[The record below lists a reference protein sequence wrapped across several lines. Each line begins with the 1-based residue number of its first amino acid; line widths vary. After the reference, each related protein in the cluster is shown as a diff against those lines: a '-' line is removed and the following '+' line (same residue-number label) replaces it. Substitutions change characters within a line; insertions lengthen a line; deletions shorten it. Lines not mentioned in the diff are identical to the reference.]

1 MSLNNDTVPAVMVV
15 QEMFES
21 VSQLY
26 QSGALSAPDGR
37 DLDGY
42 LQDYRRSLHAMLVKK
57 PPMKRVDN
65 VMQITQ
71 ALRPSGFPKCTFVFF
86 GEVQNMW
93 VYLGAKFS
101 PQSVDTDDLF
111 SNKEVLLGSDG
122 WFYNIRYP
130 GIRLGV
136 FTS

>member
-1 MSLNNDTVPAVMVV
+1 MSLNNDLVPAVMVV
-15 QEMFES
+15 QELFES

-42 LQDYRRSLHAMLVKK
+42 LQDYRRSLHAALVKK

-65 VMQITQ
+65 VIQLTQ
-71 ALRPSGFPKCTFVFF
+71 TLRAAGFPKCTFVFF
-86 GEVQNMW
+86 GEVHDMW

-101 PQSVDTDDLF
+101 PQSVDVDDLF
-111 SNKEVLLGSDG
+111 TNNEVMLAGDG
-122 WFYNIRYP
+122 WFYNLRYP

-136 FTS
+136 FIS